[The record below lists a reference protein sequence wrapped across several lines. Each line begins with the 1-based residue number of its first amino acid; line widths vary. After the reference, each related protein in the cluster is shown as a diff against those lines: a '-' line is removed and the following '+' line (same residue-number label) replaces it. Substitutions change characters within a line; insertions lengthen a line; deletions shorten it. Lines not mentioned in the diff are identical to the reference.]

1 MYKNYENRVKDFIKD
16 MANPSNQVVI
26 TDVTEKIDNC
36 RLELMNESKLQKP
49 FVFKGYI
56 SELDRIN
63 DTVKNNRLLFNLP
76 DYPEEKINKI
86 KNKSLT
92 IDLNP
97 KIDFHIDDKKKS
109 IDEDEVKDKDKDK
122 DNDYENNKYRS
133 IELSRK
139 EKISPDN
146 FKKSFK
152 RKMSVAER
160 NQIKDLV
167 KKDSILQPQM
177 RFRARTDLER
187 IYDALNG
194 DYMRRGDREVIERQL
209 KYINL
214 YSYKKPKE
222 ILREDAEDYNN
233 DYYQVSNMSEN
244 LNVSA
249 SHKKGI
255 KNIYK
260 PAHIYYDARINN
272 KKRWARKDNL
282 NTEAKEILN
291 SYHIKTHFKATEEV
305 AEYNSPSKKKL
316 NESCFL
322 LSHLYRNNR
331 YSNSNNTKRFKS
343 LNKDEIDYSKMEYTG
358 KLFKFEE
365 EHEKDVLDE
374 EEKSKQC
381 NEKVTIN
388 NPILRGNRI
397 RFDPH
402 SMEVLSKIAFRSS
415 LKDNEDNNN
424 STSNNNISDR
434 NMINRE
440 FEKNDDN
447 GENHT
452 QKLNEVAKKILEE
465 CNVYSNKSKFN
476 DSILKA
482 KEGKL
487 MITKGMTI
495 KQFEDKY
502 KLNV

>member
-49 FVFKGYI
+49 FVFKGYL
-56 SELDRIN
+56 SEIDRIN

-76 DYPEEKINKI
+76 DYPEEKPNKI

-97 KIDFHIDDKKKS
+97 KIDFHIGDKKKS
-109 IDEDEVKDKDKDK
+109 IDEKKDK

-177 RFRARTDLER
+177 RFKARTDLER

-194 DYMRRGDREVIERQL
+194 DYMRKGDREVIERQL

-214 YSYKKPKE
+214 YSYRKPKE
-222 ILREDAEDYNN
+222 ILREDAEDNNN
-233 DYYQVSNMSEN
+233 DYYQVNNISEN
-244 LNVSA
+244 LHANA
-249 SHKKGI
+249 LHKKGI

-272 KKRWARKDNL
+272 RKKWARKDNL
-282 NTEAKEILN
+282 NIEAREILN

-305 AEYNSPSKKKL
+305 AGYNSPSKKKL

-322 LSHLYRNNR
+322 LPHLCRNDR
-331 YSNSNNTKRFKS
+331 YSNSNNDKRFKS

-365 EHEKDVLDE
+365 EHEKVVLDE

-381 NEKVTIN
+381 NERIIKN

-402 SMEVLSKIAFRSS
+402 SMKVLSSLAFRNS
-415 LKDNEDNNN
+415 LNADEDNN
-424 STSNNNISDR
+424 SISNNINSDR

-440 FEKNDDN
+440 FEKNDDT
-447 GENHT
+447 GENHHT
-452 QKLNEVAKKILEE
+452 HKMNEVAKKVLEE

-476 DSILKA
+476 DTLLKA

-502 KLNV
+502 KLNA

>member
-1 MYKNYENRVKDFIKD
+1 MYKNYETRVKDFIRD
-16 MANPSNQVVI
+16 MTNPSNQVVI
-26 TDVTEKIDNC
+26 KDVTEKIDNC

-49 FVFKGYI
+49 FVFKGYL
-56 SELDRIN
+56 SEIDRIN
-63 DTVKNNRLLFNLP
+63 DTVRKNRLLFNLP
-76 DYPEEKINKI
+76 DYPEEKVDKI

-97 KIDFHIDDKKKS
+97 KIDFHIDDQKKS
-109 IDEDEVKDKDKDK
+109 IDEEKEKDKH
-122 DNDYENNKYRS
+122 NDYENNKFRS

-152 RKMSVAER
+152 RKLSVAER

-177 RFRARTDLER
+177 RFKARTDLER

-214 YSYKKPKE
+214 YNYRKPKE

-233 DYYQVSNMSEN
+233 DYYQINNISEN
-244 LNVSA
+244 TNANA

-282 NTEAKEILN
+282 NIEAKEILN
-291 SYHIKTHFKATEEV
+291 SYHIKTHFKATEEI
-305 AEYNSPSKKKL
+305 AEYNSPRKKKL

-322 LSHLYRNNR
+322 LPHLYRNNR
-331 YSNSNNTKRFKS
+331 YSNSYKSKRFIS

-358 KLFKFEE
+358 RLFKFEE

-402 SMEVLSKIAFRSS
+402 SMKVLSKIAFRNS
-415 LKDNEDNNN
+415 LKDDEDNN
-424 STSNNNISDR
+424 SANNNINSER

-440 FEKNDDN
+440 FEKNDDT
-447 GENHT
+447 GETHT
-452 QKLNEVAKKILEE
+452 HKLNDIAKKVLEE
-465 CNVYSNKSKFN
+465 CNVYSNKSKYN
-476 DSILKA
+476 DSLLKA
-482 KEGKL
+482 REGKL

-502 KLNV
+502 KLNA

>member
-1 MYKNYENRVKDFIKD
+1 MYKNYENRVKDFIVD
-16 MANPSNQVVI
+16 MANPSSQVVI

-49 FVFKGYI
+49 FIFKGYI
-56 SELDRIN
+56 SEIDRIN

-76 DYPEEKINKI
+76 DYPEENKD
-86 KNKSLT
+86 KNKNLKSIENLK
-92 IDLNP
+92 P
-97 KIDFHIDDKKKS
+97 KIDFHINDNKKL
-109 IDEDEVKDKDKDK
+109 DEENRGKDKDDE
-122 DNDYENNKYRS
+122 YENNRYRS

-139 EKISPDN
+139 EKISPEN
-146 FKKSFK
+146 YKKKFY
-152 RKMSVAER
+152 RKLSVVER

-194 DYMRRGDREVIERQL
+194 DYMRKGDREVIERQL
-209 KYINL
+209 KNINL
-214 YSYKKPKE
+214 YNYKKPKE
-222 ILREDAEDYNN
+222 ILREDAEGNDN
-233 DYYQVSNMSEN
+233 DYYQVKNISESQSVN
-244 LNVSA
+244 P
-249 SHKKGI
+249 HKKGI
-255 KNIYK
+255 RNIYK

-272 KKRWARKDNL
+272 RKRWARKDNL

-305 AEYNSPSKKKL
+305 AEYNSSSKKKL

-322 LSHLYRNNR
+322 LPHLYKNNR
-331 YSNSNNTKRFKS
+331 YNNSEKKLYKPISRQP
-343 LNKDEIDYSKMEYTG
+343 IDYSKMEYTT
-358 KLFKFEE
+358 KLFKFDED
-365 EHEKDVLDE
+365 HEKDVLDE
-374 EEKSKQC
+374 DEKSKEC
-381 NEKVTIN
+381 NERITRN

-402 SMEVLSKIAFRSS
+402 SMEALSKIAFRDN
-415 LKDNEDNNN
+415 LKTEEDNN
-424 STSNNNISDR
+424 STSNNINSER
-434 NMINRE
+434 NMLNRD
-440 FEKNDDN
+440 FERNEDN
-447 GENHT
+447 GENKH
-452 QKLNEVAKKILEE
+452 QKINEVAKKILEE

-476 DSILKA
+476 NSVLKA

-502 KLNV
+502 KLNN